1 MANTYTSLH
10 YHIVFSTK
18 NREPWITRDIED
30 RVWKLVGGIARKHDM
45 TALRVGGIED
55 HLHSLITAPPKYA
68 PCDIARIL
76 KGESSKWIHEKFP
89 AKRLFSWQD
98 GYGAFSVSKSE
109 IPDLLKYIENQREHH
124 KKRTFQEEYLDF
136 LRAYQIRYDERYLW
150 G

>member
-68 PCDIARIL
+68 PGDIARII
-76 KGESSKWIHEKFP
+76 KGESSKWIHEEFP